1 MLERSGFLRRDL
13 AGSLRGMVGFR
24 NVAVHDY
31 RRLDLAVVDAIV
43 AQHLDDLLAFA
54 SLALRRHARV
64 DPRS

>member
-1 MLERSGFLRRDL
+1 
-13 AGSLRGMVGFR
+13 MVGFR

-43 AQHLDDLLAFA
+43 AHHLDDVLAFA
-54 SLALRRHARV
+54 SLALRRDTGA